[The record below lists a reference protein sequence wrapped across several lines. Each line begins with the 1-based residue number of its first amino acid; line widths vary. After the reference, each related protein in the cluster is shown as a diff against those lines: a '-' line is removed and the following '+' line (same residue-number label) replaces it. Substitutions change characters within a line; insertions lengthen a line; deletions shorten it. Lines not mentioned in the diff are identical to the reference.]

1 MSMTA
6 NKTKSP
12 KGLQVLFADDEESL
26 QELISYELPRMGHSV
41 TVCPN
46 GETALDA
53 LQQDHY
59 DCLITDLDM
68 PGMSGIDLIGKA
80 GELSDEIECVVLTGK
95 STVES
100 AIAALRYGA
109 FDYLTKPCKL
119 IEIEALL
126 QRIESKQQLAR
137 KVKAV
142 SHQLQRAEGNSQ
154 LLGENVLMQQVKSL
168 ISRVAPT
175 PSTVLVRGETGTG
188 KELVAREIHNQ
199 SDRADQPFVAVNC
212 GALPENLIESELFG
226 HCKGAFTGADAQRT
240 GLFEMANHG
249 TIMLDEI
256 GELPKGVQAI
266 LLRVLESG
274 EIRRVGDNQIFHV
287 DVRVICA
294 THRNLEDMVLNGNFR
309 EDLLFRINPF
319 EIQIPSLRQRRDD
332 IPLLAAHLYERQ
344 QGLVG
349 STKDNLQYLNVF
361 TPKAITALETAEW
374 KGNVR
379 ELANVIEH
387 ASILCDELP
396 ISIQHLPQRIHSGE
410 ATPPVSMPTAD
421 RMLAGKTLRELET
434 WAISNALKRHNGN
447 KPDTAKE
454 LGVSL
459 KTLYNKLNNQLDKS
473 A

>member
-1 MSMTA
+1 MTA

-12 KGLQVLFADDEESL
+12 KGLHVLFADDEESL

>member
-1 MSMTA
+1 MTE

-12 KGLQVLFADDEESL
+12 KGLHVLFADDEEVL
-26 QELISYELPRMGHSV
+26 QELISFELPRLGHSV
-41 TVCPN
+41 TVCPD
-46 GETALDA
+46 GETALAA
-53 LQQDHY
+53 LQLDRY

-68 PGMSGIDLIGKA
+68 PGMSGIDLLGKA
-80 GELSDEIECVVLTGK
+80 KELAEQLECVVLTGK

-119 IEIEALL
+119 IEIDALL
-126 QRIESKQQLAR
+126 QRIQQKQQLAR
-137 KVKAV
+137 QVKAV
-142 SHQLQRAEGNSQ
+142 SHQLQRAQGNSQ
-154 LLGENVLMQQVKSL
+154 LIGNNRLMQQVQAL
-168 ISRVAPT
+168 IHRVAPT
-175 PSTVLVRGETGTG
+175 TSTVLVRGETGTG

-199 SDRADQPFVAVNC
+199 STRADQPFVAVNC

-226 HCKGAFTGADAQRT
+226 HCKGAFTGADTQRS

-256 GELPKGVQAI
+256 GELPKSVQAI

-274 EIRRVGDNQIFHV
+274 EIRRVGDNQTFHV
-287 DVRVICA
+287 DVRVVCA
-294 THRNLEDMVLNGNFR
+294 THRNLEDMVQSGEFR

-319 EIQIPSLRQRRDD
+319 EIEIPPLRLRRDD
-332 IPLLAAHLYERQ
+332 IGRLACHLYHRN
-344 QGLVG
+344 QGVQENSELAV
-349 STKDNLQYLNVF
+349 NEVF
-361 TPKAITALETAEW
+361 TEPAIVALETAHW

-387 ASILCDELP
+387 ASILCDQLP
-396 ISIQHLPQRIHSGE
+396 IGLSHLPQRMHAPIDSTDAD
-410 ATPPVSMPTAD
+410 ATVRQEPV
-421 RMLAGKTLRELET
+421 AGQTLRELEM
-434 WAISNALKRHNGN
+434 WAISQALERHEGN
-447 KPDTAKE
+447 KPEAAKE

>member
-1 MSMTA
+1 MPMTA

-12 KGLQVLFADDEESL
+12 KGLHVLFADDEESL

-68 PGMSGIDLIGKA
+68 PGMSGIELIGKA
-80 GELSDEIECVVLTGK
+80 GELSGEIECVVLTGK

-119 IEIEALL
+119 IEIDALL
-126 QRIESKQQLAR
+126 QRIESKQRLAR

-199 SDRADQPFVAVNC
+199 SQRADQPFVAVNC

-226 HCKGAFTGADAQRT
+226 HCKGAFTGADTQRT

-274 EIRRVGDNQIFHV
+274 EIRRVGDNQTFHV

-349 STKDNLQYLNVF
+349 NAKDTFQHLNVF

-396 ISIQHLPQRIHSGE
+396 IGIQHLPQRIHGGE
-410 ATPPVSMPTAD
+410 TITPVSMPTAD
-421 RMLAGKTLRELET
+421 SILTGKTLRELET
-434 WAISNALKRHNGN
+434 WAISNALKRHDGN

>member
-1 MSMTA
+1 MCIRDS
-6 NKTKSP
+6 
-12 KGLQVLFADDEESL
+12 
-26 QELISYELPRMGHSV
+26 
-41 TVCPN
+41 
-46 GETALDA
+46 LDA

-126 QRIESKQQLAR
+126 QRIESKQLLAR

-154 LLGENVLMQQVKSL
+154 LLGENVLMKKVKSL
-168 ISRVAPT
+168 INRVAPT

-226 HCKGAFTGADAQRT
+226 HCKGAFTGADTQRT

-266 LLRVLESG
+266 LLL
-274 EIRRVGDNQIFHV
+274 
-287 DVRVICA
+287 
-294 THRNLEDMVLNGNFR
+294 
-309 EDLLFRINPF
+309 
-319 EIQIPSLRQRRDD
+319 SL
-332 IPLLAAHLYERQ
+332 IH
-344 QGLVG
+344 
-349 STKDNLQYLNVF
+349 
-361 TPKAITALETAEW
+361 
-374 KGNVR
+374 
-379 ELANVIEH
+379 
-387 ASILCDELP
+387 
-396 ISIQHLPQRIHSGE
+396 ISE
-410 ATPPVSMPTAD
+410 PT
-421 RMLAGKTLRELET
+421 R
-434 WAISNALKRHNGN
+434 
-447 KPDTAKE
+447 P
-454 LGVSL
+454 
-459 KTLYNKLNNQLDKS
+459 Y
-473 A
+473 

>member
-1 MSMTA
+1 MTA
-6 NKTKSP
+6 NKTKSL
-12 KGLQVLFADDEESL
+12 KGLHILFADDEEAL
-26 QELISYELPRMGHSV
+26 QELISFELPRMGHSV

-46 GETALDA
+46 GETALSA

-68 PGMSGIDLIGKA
+68 PGMSGIELLGKA
-80 GELSDEIECVVLTGK
+80 RELSDEIECVVLTGK
-95 STVES
+95 GTIETAV
-100 AIAALRYGA
+100 AALRHGA

-126 QRIESKQQLAR
+126 DRIQSKQQLAR
-137 KVKAV
+137 QIKAV
-142 SHQLQRAEGNSQ
+142 SHQLQRVEGNNELIGNSTQ
-154 LLGENVLMQQVKSL
+154 MQQVKSL
-168 ISRVAPT
+168 IHRVAPT
-175 PSTVLVRGETGTG
+175 TSTVLVRGETGTG

-199 SDRADQPFVAVNC
+199 SDRGDQPFVAVNC

-226 HCKGAFTGADAQRT
+226 HCKGAFTGADTQRT

-256 GELPKGVQAI
+256 GELPKSVQAI

-274 EIRRVGDNQIFHV
+274 EIRRVGDNQTFHV

-294 THRNLEDMVLNGNFR
+294 THRNLEDMVRTGDFR

-319 EIQIPSLRQRRDD
+319 EIEIPSLRQRRDD
-332 IPLLAAHLYERQ
+332 IPLLATHLYERR
-344 QGLVG
+344 QGGGDSAKNKVQRIE
-349 STKDNLQYLNVF
+349 SVF
-361 TPKAITALETAEW
+361 TTDAITALESAEW

-396 ISIQHLPQRIHSGE
+396 IGIQHLPQRIYSGVIG
-410 ATPPVSMPTAD
+410 TPTPSPTAD
-421 RMLAGKTLRELET
+421 GTLVGKTLRELEM
-434 WAISNALKRHNGN
+434 WAISEAIKRHDGN
-447 KPDTAKE
+447 KPDVAKE

-459 KTLYNKLNNQLDKS
+459 KTLYNKLNNKLDKS

>member
-12 KGLQVLFADDEESL
+12 KGLHVLFADDEESL

>member
-1 MSMTA
+1 
-6 NKTKSP
+6 
-12 KGLQVLFADDEESL
+12 
-26 QELISYELPRMGHSV
+26 MGHSV

-68 PGMSGIDLIGKA
+68 PGMSGIELIGKA
-80 GELSDEIECVVLTGK
+80 DELSDEIECVVLTGK

-126 QRIESKQQLAR
+126 HRIESKQQLAR

-154 LLGENVLMQQVKSL
+154 LIGNNVLMQQVKSL

-175 PSTVLVRGETGTG
+175 TSTVLVRGETGTG

-226 HCKGAFTGADAQRT
+226 HCKGAFTGADTQRT

-256 GELPKGVQAI
+256 GELPKSVQAI

-274 EIRRVGDNQIFHV
+274 EIRRVGDNQTFHV
-287 DVRVICA
+287 DIRVICA
-294 THRNLEDMVLNGNFR
+294 THRNLEDMVSNGDFR

-319 EIQIPSLRQRRDD
+319 EIEIPSLKQRRDD
-332 IPLLAAHLYERQ
+332 IPLLATHLYERK
-344 QGLVG
+344 QGILAT
-349 STKDNLQYLNVF
+349 SKDTLQHLKHVF
-361 TPKAITALETAEW
+361 TPHAIAALETAES

-379 ELANVIEH
+379 ELANVIAH

-396 ISIQHLPQRIHSGE
+396 ISVQH
-410 ATPPVSMPTAD
+410 
-421 RMLAGKTLRELET
+421 
-434 WAISNALKRHNGN
+434 
-447 KPDTAKE
+447 
-454 LGVSL
+454 
-459 KTLYNKLNNQLDKS
+459 
-473 A
+473 

>member
-126 QRIESKQQLAR
+126 QRIESKQKLAR

-175 PSTVLVRGETGTG
+175 PSTVLVSGET
-188 KELVAREIHNQ
+188 
-199 SDRADQPFVAVNC
+199 
-212 GALPENLIESELFG
+212 
-226 HCKGAFTGADAQRT
+226 
-240 GLFEMANHG
+240 
-249 TIMLDEI
+249 
-256 GELPKGVQAI
+256 
-266 LLRVLESG
+266 
-274 EIRRVGDNQIFHV
+274 
-287 DVRVICA
+287 
-294 THRNLEDMVLNGNFR
+294 
-309 EDLLFRINPF
+309 
-319 EIQIPSLRQRRDD
+319 
-332 IPLLAAHLYERQ
+332 
-344 QGLVG
+344 
-349 STKDNLQYLNVF
+349 
-361 TPKAITALETAEW
+361 
-374 KGNVR
+374 
-379 ELANVIEH
+379 
-387 ASILCDELP
+387 
-396 ISIQHLPQRIHSGE
+396 
-410 ATPPVSMPTAD
+410 
-421 RMLAGKTLRELET
+421 
-434 WAISNALKRHNGN
+434 
-447 KPDTAKE
+447 
-454 LGVSL
+454 
-459 KTLYNKLNNQLDKS
+459 
-473 A
+473 

>member
-1 MSMTA
+1 M
-6 NKTKSP
+6 
-12 KGLQVLFADDEESL
+12 QVLFADDEESL

>member
-1 MSMTA
+1 MTE
-6 NKTKSP
+6 NKTKLP
-12 KGLQVLFADDEESL
+12 KGLHVLFADDEESL
-26 QELISYELPRMGHSV
+26 QELIRFEIPRMGHTV

-46 GETALDA
+46 GETALAA

-68 PGMSGIDLIGKA
+68 PGMSGIDLLGQA
-80 GELSDEIECVVLTGK
+80 RELSDEIECVILTGK

-119 IEIEALL
+119 IELESLL
-126 QRIESKQQLAR
+126 HRIQSQQQLTR
-137 KVKAV
+137 KIKAV
-142 SHQLQRAEGNSQ
+142 SHQLQRVEGHNQ
-154 LLGENVLMQQVKSL
+154 LVGNHPLMQQVQAL
-168 ISRVAPT
+168 IQRVAPT
-175 PSTVLVRGETGTG
+175 TSTVLVRGETGTG

-199 SDRADQPFVAVNC
+199 SERSDQPFVAVNC

-226 HCKGAFTGADAQRT
+226 HCKGAFTGADSQRT

-256 GELPKGVQAI
+256 GELPKNVQAI

-274 EIRRVGDNQIFHV
+274 EIRRVGDNQTFHV

-294 THRNLEDMVLNGNFR
+294 THRDLESMVQHGEFR

-319 EIQIPSLRQRRDD
+319 EIGIPPLRDRIAD
-332 IPLLAAHLYERQ
+332 ISLLATHLYHRKQ
-344 QGLVG
+344 PVAKGDG
-349 STKDNLQYLNVF
+349 DVF
-361 TPKAITALETAEW
+361 TTAALATLESAAW

-387 ASILCDELP
+387 ASILCDQLP
-396 ISIQHLPQRIHSGE
+396 IDVHHLPQRLAGTDSQTPAPSVGE
-410 ATPPVSMPTAD
+410 TDFS
-421 RMLAGKTLRELET
+421 GKTLRELEM
-434 WAISNALKRHNGN
+434 WAINQALERHKGN
-447 KPDTAKE
+447 KPEAAKE